1 MNKEE
6 RKQLCIAILEDN
18 VKSIVL
24 DDNIKKLRN
33 GCFSY
38 RSFNSITI
46 PNSVKSFG
54 NRCFIRCDELDSI
67 TIPNSVMSFGNKCF
81 YGCSNLSSV
90 TFEEPCQITELPHQ
104 CFYECHSLSSIKIPS
119 SVMTLG
125 HYCLEDCSSLQS
137 ITIPN
142 TVTVLND
149 GCINSCSSL
158 TNVIFEEPCQITE
171 LPYIWIGGCTSLTS
185 ITIPNSVKTL
195 GYQCFKDC
203 SLTSITIPNNV
214 ENLQYGCFN
223 PCLNLS
229 EVIFEEECQINKLPD
244 NCFKGCS
251 VLTEMTIPSSIKSF
265 GRNCFDE
272 CSSLQSITM
281 HDSFNTFGSSCF
293 RYCTSLESI
302 TIPSSI
308 KSISNGCFYH
318 SGLKS
323 ILIPN
328 TVTSLEVTCFMFCEQ
343 LNDVVFEE
351 PCQIKTLPSYCFSY
365 CSSLESIT
373 IPSSI
378 TSIDARSFQNC
389 SNLQTIYVDKPTDS
403 ITGAPWGATNATVIW
418 NDTVL
423 ERTLTINPTPNDAI
437 VSLTAEG
444 FEQNG
449 NSIMVT
455 KGTEVD
461 WEVSAPLITYYA
473 WDAGGFDGGIEIE
486 PGVPDWGD
494 DDFEMLSTSDLNHD
508 VAYTLTPLPTTTD
521 PMYFLNTLTGE
532 YEIDTK
538 YVPSET
544 SDSELLYTQRGHY
557 YHRNAEKDVQIP
569 DAYFTQFGSI
579 VVDEDTIL
587 DIVLQKALLE
597 QNINVNASSILWS
610 GSVTTQVY
618 VDGGMEAVV
627 YQEDKGQGDYS
638 HTVNVQLLNNRQ
650 YEISNIQFTNTD
662 NYQPSYTLPIA
673 LNGEDV
679 DLGIWWG
686 NCCVPSDSIIK
697 LVNGETKLAKDVMI
711 GDIVFGYDF
720 DKQEIVSTEVSKV
733 SYPNR
738 DHIIEVTLSDETI
751 MRITKDHAIYTNDG
765 WASYC
770 PNEVKEVENTVQL
783 TIGQSL
789 LNDNNDMVE
798 IVDIKYVEYK
808 DGLDCVNLTTSTE
821 NYFANGY
828 LVHNA
833 GCRGDDEVLNI
844 YITSK

>member
-1 MNKEE
+1 MMNKEE
-6 RKQLCIAILEDN
+6 KKQTCISILEN
-18 VKSIVL
+18 KAQKIIL
-24 DDNIKKLRN
+24 DYGVKKLRAH
-33 GCFSY
+33 CFRTCS
-38 RSFNSITI
+38 NLVSIEI
-46 PNSVKSFG
+46 PNSVKSLG
-54 NRCFIRCDELDSI
+54 SYCFSDCSALSEITIPDSVTSI
-67 TIPNSVMSFGNKCF
+67 DSACFSSCIGLKSISIPKLISVLSSSCFSGCQSLQSIEIPNSVVSIEQYCF
-81 YGCSNLSSV
+81 R
-90 TFEEPCQITELPHQ
+90 
-104 CFYECHSLSSIKIPS
+104 
-119 SVMTLG
+119 
-125 HYCLEDCSSLQS
+125 DCKSLQS
-137 ITIPN
+137 I
-142 TVTVLND
+142 V
-149 GCINSCSSL
+149 
-158 TNVIFEEPCQITE
+158 
-171 LPYIWIGGCTSLTS
+171 
-185 ITIPNSVKTL
+185 IPNSVISLK
-195 GYQCFKDC
+195 YSCFYDC
-203 SLTSITIPNNV
+203 YGLQTVEIPN
-214 ENLQYGCFN
+214 
-223 PCLNLS
+223 
-229 EVIFEEECQINKLPD
+229 
-244 NCFKGCS
+244 S
-251 VLTEMTIPSSIKSF
+251 V
-265 GRNCFDE
+265 
-272 CSSLQSITM
+272 
-281 HDSFNTFGSSCF
+281 
-293 RYCTSLESI
+293 
-302 TIPSSI
+302 
-308 KSISNGCFYH
+308 
-318 SGLKS
+318 
-323 ILIPN
+323 
-328 TVTSLEVTCFMFCEQ
+328 
-343 LNDVVFEE
+343 
-351 PCQIKTLPSYCFSY
+351 
-365 CSSLESIT
+365 
-373 IPSSI
+373 
-378 TSIDARSFQNC
+378 TSIDLTSFQRC
-389 SNLQTIYVDKPTDS
+389 TNLKTIYVDKPTDS
-403 ITGAPWGATNATVIW
+403 ISGAPWGAPNATVIW

-473 WDAGGFDGGIEIE
+473 WDYRGFDGGIEIE

-494 DDFEMLSTSDLNHD
+494 EGEQLSIDDLNHD

-538 YVPSET
+538 YVPDGT
-544 SDSELLYTQRGHY
+544 TDGNFIYTQRGHY
-557 YHRNAEKDVQIP
+557 YYRNAEKDVQIP
-569 DAYFTQFGSI
+569 DAYFSQFGSI
-579 VVDEDTIL
+579 VVEDDTIL

-618 VDGGMEAVV
+618 VDGVMEAVV
-627 YQEDKGQGDYS
+627 YQEDKGQGDYN

-650 YEISNIQFTNTD
+650 YEISDIQFSNED

-679 DLGIWWG
+679 DIGLWWG
-686 NCCVPSDSIIK
+686 NCCVPADSTIK

-770 PNEVKEVENTVQL
+770 PSEVKEVENTVQL

-808 DGLDCVNLTTSTE
+808 DGLDCINLTTSTE

>member
-1 MNKEE
+1 MMNKEE
-6 RKQLCIAILEDN
+6 KKQTCISILEN
-18 VKSIVL
+18 KAQKIIL
-24 DDNIKKLRN
+24 DYGVKKLRAH
-33 GCFSY
+33 CFRTCS
-38 RSFNSITI
+38 NLVSIEI
-46 PNSVKSFG
+46 PNSVKSLG
-54 NRCFIRCDELDSI
+54 SYCFSDCSALSEITIPDSVTSI
-67 TIPNSVMSFGNKCF
+67 DSACFSSCIGLKSISIPKLISVLSSSCFSGCQSLQSIEIPNSVVSIEQYCF
-81 YGCSNLSSV
+81 R
-90 TFEEPCQITELPHQ
+90 
-104 CFYECHSLSSIKIPS
+104 
-119 SVMTLG
+119 
-125 HYCLEDCSSLQS
+125 DCKSLQS
-137 ITIPN
+137 IVIPDSVISLKYACFYDCYGLQ
-142 TVTVLND
+142 TV
-149 GCINSCSSL
+149 
-158 TNVIFEEPCQITE
+158 E
-171 LPYIWIGGCTSLTS
+171 
-185 ITIPNSVKTL
+185 IPNSV
-195 GYQCFKDC
+195 
-203 SLTSITIPNNV
+203 
-214 ENLQYGCFN
+214 
-223 PCLNLS
+223 
-229 EVIFEEECQINKLPD
+229 
-244 NCFKGCS
+244 
-251 VLTEMTIPSSIKSF
+251 
-265 GRNCFDE
+265 
-272 CSSLQSITM
+272 
-281 HDSFNTFGSSCF
+281 
-293 RYCTSLESI
+293 
-302 TIPSSI
+302 
-308 KSISNGCFYH
+308 
-318 SGLKS
+318 
-323 ILIPN
+323 
-328 TVTSLEVTCFMFCEQ
+328 
-343 LNDVVFEE
+343 
-351 PCQIKTLPSYCFSY
+351 
-365 CSSLESIT
+365 
-373 IPSSI
+373 
-378 TSIDARSFQNC
+378 TSIDLTSFQRC
-389 SNLQTIYVDKPTDS
+389 TNLKTIYVDKPTDS
-403 ITGAPWGATNATVIW
+403 IAGAPWGAPNATVIW
-418 NDTVL
+418 SDTVL
-423 ERTLTINPTPNDAI
+423 EKTLTINPTPNDAI

-449 NSIMVT
+449 NSITVT

-473 WDAGGFDGGIEIE
+473 WDYSGFDGIGGGNDDFEIE
-486 PGVPDWGD
+486 PDFPDWGD
-494 DDFEMLSTSDLNHD
+494 DDMEALSTSDLNHD

-532 YEIDTK
+532 YEIDTT
-538 YVPSET
+538 YIPSET
-544 SDSELLYTQRGHY
+544 SNGELIYTQRGHY

-650 YEISNIQFTNTD
+650 YEISNIQFSNTD

-697 LVNGETKLAKDVMI
+697 LSNGETKLAKDVMI

-720 DKQEIVSTEVSKV
+720 DKQEIVPTEVSKV

-738 DHIIEVTLSDETI
+738 DHIIEVTLSDDTI

-770 PNEVKEVENTVQL
+770 PSEVKEVENTAQL

-833 GCRGDDEVLNI
+833 GCSGDDEVLNI

>member
-1 MNKEE
+1 MSKEYN
-6 RKQLCIAILEDN
+6 KQLCISIMTD
-18 VKSIVL
+18 KTSDIVL
-24 DDNIKKLRN
+24 DNSIKRIRSNCFDSCKSLNTIIIPGSVVSMGMNCFNKCESLRTVIFEEPSQLTELPT
-33 GCFSY
+33 GCFAGCKSLQ
-38 RSFNSITI
+38 SITI
-46 PNSVKSFG
+46 PNSVTSLG
-54 NRCFIRCDELDSI
+54 YYNCFS
-67 TIPNSVMSFGNKCF
+67 
-81 YGCSNLSSV
+81 GCSSLSSV
-90 TFEEPCQITELPHQ
+90 TFEEPSQLTELPPS
-104 CFYECHSLSSIKIPS
+104 CFSEC
-119 SVMTLG
+119 
-125 HYCLEDCSSLQS
+125 ESLQS

-142 TVTVLND
+142 SV
-149 GCINSCSSL
+149 
-158 TNVIFEEPCQITE
+158 
-171 LPYIWIGGCTSLTS
+171 TSLGSSCFVYCRQLES
-185 ITIPNSVKTL
+185 ITIPNSVTSL
-195 GYQCFKDC
+195 GRSCFWLC
-203 SLTSITIPNNV
+203 QNLTNV
-214 ENLQYGCFN
+214 LFEKECRIVELPSECFAYTNLQ
-223 PCLNLS
+223 S
-229 EVIFEEECQINKLPD
+229 IE
-244 NCFKGCS
+244 
-251 VLTEMTIPSSIKSF
+251 IPSSVTTI
-265 GRNCFDE
+265 GYHC
-272 CSSLQSITM
+272 
-281 HDSFNTFGSSCF
+281 FNT
-293 RYCTSLESI
+293 CT
-302 TIPSSI
+302 
-308 KSISNGCFYH
+308 
-318 SGLKS
+318 
-323 ILIPN
+323 
-328 TVTSLEVTCFMFCEQ
+328 
-343 LNDVVFEE
+343 
-351 PCQIKTLPSYCFSY
+351 
-365 CSSLESIT
+365 
-373 IPSSI
+373 
-378 TSIDARSFQNC
+378 
-389 SNLQTIYVDKPTDS
+389 NLQTIYIDKPTDS
-403 ITGAPWGATNATVIW
+403 IAGAPWGATNATIIW

-473 WDAGGFDGGIEIE
+473 WDLGGFDGGVGGDDGGIEIE
-486 PGVPDWGD
+486 P
-494 DDFEMLSTSDLNHD
+494 DFPEWDELSTSDLNHD

-532 YEIDTK
+532 YEIDAD

-544 SDSELLYTQRGHY
+544 SNGESIYTQRGHY
-557 YHRNAEKDVQIP
+557 YYRNAEKDVQIP
-569 DAYFTQFGSI
+569 DAYFSQFGSI
-579 VVDEDTIL
+579 VVEDDTIL

-618 VDGGMEAVV
+618 VDGVMEAVV

-650 YEISNIQFTNTD
+650 YEISDIQFSNED

-679 DLGIWWG
+679 DIGLWWG
-686 NCCVPSDSIIK
+686 NCCVPADSTIK
-697 LVNGETKLAKDVMI
+697 LVNGETKFAKDVMI

-720 DKQEIVSTEVSKV
+720 DKQEIVPTEVSKV

-738 DHIIEVTLSDETI
+738 DHIIEVTLSNETI

-770 PNEVKEVENTVQL
+770 PSEVKEVENTVQL